1 MEDYSTH
8 DSSSSWI
15 NIADIMSAL
24 MMIFMFISIAFLYQ
38 ILNEKEIYKV
48 SLNQALHEEFDKDL
62 DNWQAVITE
71 DNIIRFDSPFQTG
84 SFEIPQNYQKILQ
97 DFFPR
102 YIKVLSNEK
111 FKKEIEEVRVEGH
124 TSYGWGTIEDKKL
137 IYLNN
142 MDLSQQRASSV
153 LAYCYSLESS
163 LIDENRKWLE
173 ENLRANG
180 ISFSK
185 PLYTGKNAG
194 IIDNT
199 RSKRVEFK
207 VLTKEHKKNKE
218 KI

>member
-1 MEDYSTH
+1 MD
-8 DSSSSWI
+8 DNDNSWI

-48 SLNQALHEEFDKDL
+48 SLNQALHEEFDEDL
-62 DNWQAVITE
+62 YTWQAVITE
-71 DNIIRFDSPFQTG
+71 DNIIRFDSPFQIG

-124 TSYGWGTIEDKKL
+124 TSNGWGTLEDKKL

-153 LAYCYSLESS
+153 LAFCYSLENSF
-163 LIDENRKWLE
+163 INENRKWLE

-180 ISFSK
+180 ISFSR
-185 PLYTGKNAG
+185 PLFQGKNGG
-194 IIDNT
+194 IIDND

-207 VLTKEHKKNKE
+207 VLTKEHKKN
-218 KI
+218 

>member
-1 MEDYSTH
+1 MQENEDNN
-8 DSSSSWI
+8 SWI

-38 ILNEKEIYKV
+38 ILNKKEIYKV
-48 SLNQALHEEFDKDL
+48 SLNQALHEEFGKDL
-62 DNWQAVITE
+62 VVWKAVITE

-84 SFEIPQNYQKILQ
+84 SYEIPQSYLTILE

-102 YIKVLSNEK
+102 YIKVLTEDK

-124 TSYGWGTIEDKKL
+124 TSYGWGSIQEKKL
-137 IYLNN
+137 IYLYN
-142 MDLSQQRASSV
+142 MDLSQKRASSV
-153 LAYCYSLESS
+153 LAYCYSLDVPM
-163 LIDENRKWLE
+163 INKNRNWLE

-185 PLYTGKNAG
+185 PLFMENDES
-194 IIDNT
+194 IDND

-207 VLTKEHKKNKE
+207 VLTQEHQKN
-218 KI
+218 

>member
-1 MEDYSTH
+1 MESYNMQESDN
-8 DSSSSWI
+8 SWI

-24 MMIFMFISIAFLYQ
+24 MMIFMFISIAFLFQ

-48 SLNQALHEEFDKDL
+48 ELNKALHKEFDKDL
-62 DNWQAVITE
+62 HNWQAVITE
-71 DNIIRFDSPFQTG
+71 DNIMRFDSPFQTG
-84 SFEIPQNYQKILQ
+84 SAKIPENFEKILE

-102 YIKVLSNEK
+102 YIKVLTHNK

-124 TSYGWGTIEDKKL
+124 TSYGWGSIEDKKL

-153 LAYCYSLESS
+153 LAYCYSLENPF
-163 LIDENRKWLE
+163 INQNRKWLE

-185 PLYTGKNAG
+185 PLFMGKSQG
-194 IIDNT
+194 IVDSD

-207 VLTKEHKKNKE
+207 VLTKEHKKS
-218 KI
+218 